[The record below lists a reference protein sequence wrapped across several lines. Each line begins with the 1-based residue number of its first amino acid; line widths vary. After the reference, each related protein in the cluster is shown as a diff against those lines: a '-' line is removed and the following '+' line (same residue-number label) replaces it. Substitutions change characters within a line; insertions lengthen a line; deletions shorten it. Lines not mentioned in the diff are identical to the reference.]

1 MDVPQPNKPGPSAEV
16 QDADASDE
24 TNDEGE
30 GIATEILME
39 SVVRVTL
46 AGLGGSIVGL
56 SQEKRLESMRV
67 SPAKTAL
74 ARRKRGKMM
83 SNLPL
88 TWALS
93 CMAFCTIIETCR
105 LTSPSTMIVRAL
117 EPSTGFPS
125 NSLGTNLSQPIT
137 TISDYTIGGACAGI
151 AGSFGRN
158 TLLRKRLPVA
168 MFRGSQRFFGLVP
181 GIALGI
187 IAGGVQAGLDYGVQY
202 FEIAARQSR

>member
-1 MDVPQPNKPGPSAEV
+1 
-16 QDADASDE
+16 
-24 TNDEGE
+24 
-30 GIATEILME
+30 
-39 SVVRVTL
+39 
-46 AGLGGSIVGL
+46 
-56 SQEKRLESMRV
+56 
-67 SPAKTAL
+67 
-74 ARRKRGKMM
+74 
-83 SNLPL
+83 
-88 TWALS
+88 
-93 CMAFCTIIETCR
+93 
-105 LTSPSTMIVRAL
+105 MIVRAL

-202 FEIAARQSR
+202 FENAARQSR